1 MAAIAFP
8 SWAYNATLL
17 LSKIVQTQAEFTALG
32 SGWSFT
38 PFAPPP
44 PSGVPFDPGFPDTDT
59 RLQQIL
65 VESRIQTMMMAETFL
80 IADDPQQQLRP
91 DVVANDSS
99 LAS

>member
-17 LSKIVQTQAEFTALG
+17 LSKIVQSQAEFTALG
-32 SGWSFT
+32 TGWSYS

-44 PSGVPFDPGFPDTDT
+44 PSGVPFDVGFPDTDT
-59 RLQQIL
+59 RLQQMLI
-65 VESRIQTMMMAETFL
+65 EARIQTLMLAQGLNIT
-80 IADDPQQQLRP
+80 DDPQTQIRA
-91 DVVANDSS
+91 DVLANDVS